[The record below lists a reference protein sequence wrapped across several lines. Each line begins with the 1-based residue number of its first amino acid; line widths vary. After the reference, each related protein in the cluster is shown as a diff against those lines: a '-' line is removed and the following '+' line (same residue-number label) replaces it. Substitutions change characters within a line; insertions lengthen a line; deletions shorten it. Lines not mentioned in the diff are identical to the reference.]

1 MGLESIVD
9 DIRDKGRRETDAVR
23 SDTSA
28 QVNQILAAA
37 QKRVE
42 EIKLEAGRDVEGQIV
57 KIQEQEISAA
67 NLIVKRQVLNAQKE
81 LLDEAY
87 QATLTSLSAL
97 PESFHRDL
105 IRKLLLQAAAEI
117 KSGSVS
123 CNKRD
128 IKVVQDLIAQDRN
141 LAGYRMG
148 DAIETEGGIVVQS
161 SEGDVKLD
169 LSYRTFLE
177 GMWESGLKDAS
188 DILFA

>member
-9 DIRDKGRRETDAVR
+9 DIRDKGRRETDAIR

-28 QVNQILAAA
+28 QVNLILQAA

-42 EIKLEAGRDVEGQIV
+42 EIKLEAERDVEGQMV

-81 LLDEAY
+81 LLDQAY
-87 QATLTSLSAL
+87 QATLASLSAL

-105 IRKLLLQAAAEI
+105 IRKLLLQAADEI

-128 IKVVQDLIAQDRN
+128 TKVVQDLIAQDKG
-141 LAGYRMG
+141 LAGYCIG
-148 DAIETEGGIVVQS
+148 DAIEIEGGIVVQN